1 MNMPSIFLP
10 SVYIVEAQ
18 GILVSSLTAIFSG
31 LNISVAYVSAE
42 LEEDY
47 LRAQRPELVFID
59 TDYLPDGLLSALRRI
74 EIASQE
80 SSVVLFCA
88 RLSHTQSQVRTAP
101 QVKLVIPKSAGAPTI
116 RRMLTDMCKD
126 LTFK

>member
-18 GILVSSLTAIFSG
+18 GILVRSLTAIFSG
-31 LNISVAYVSAE
+31 LNISVAYVSAD
-42 LEEDY
+42 LDEDY
-47 LRAQRPELVFID
+47 LRRHRPGLIFMD
-59 TDYLPDGLLSALRRI
+59 TDYLTGGLLNALRRA
-74 EIASQE
+74 EAASRE

-88 RLSHTQSQVRTAP
+88 RMSHTQSQIRTAP
-101 QVKLVIPKSAGAPTI
+101 QVKLIIPKSAGSPAI
-116 RRMLTDMCKD
+116 RGMLTDMCNN